1 MLWDPDHLPPA
12 DALDDVKE
20 FLGVLDHQAVATAST
35 TTSPASVTAIRHA
48 YGNLLCRAAI
58 SAGVDGR
65 QSDAETFMAEAER
78 EAHSLGE
85 PEHGGF
91 GLLWF
96 GPTSTGVASVRRHR
110 AGRHRHRYRH
120 RAGVDPRPM
129 QAPNRVVYYWTDY
142 GRALESAGKDDE
154 AVRAFSEA
162 EMVDPQRFR
171 LDPMVKDSVS
181 ALIHRAKRRAVA
193 GPLLTMA
200 QRLGLEDV
208 A

>member
-1 MLWDPDHLPPA
+1 
-12 DALDDVKE
+12 
-20 FLGVLDHQAVATAST
+20 
-35 TTSPASVTAIRHA
+35 
-48 YGNLLCRAAI
+48 
-58 SAGVDGR
+58 
-65 QSDAETFMAEAER
+65 MAEAER

-96 GPTSTGVASVRRHR
+96 GPTSTGVWRVPVATELADIDTAIATAR
-110 AGRHRHRYRH
+110 A
-120 RAGVDPRPM
+120 VDPRPM
-129 QAPNRVVYYWTDY
+129 QAPNRVVYHWTDY

-154 AVRAFSEA
+154 AERALSEA

-171 LDPMVKDSVS
+171 MDPMVKDSVS

-200 QRLGLEDV
+200 QRDAASCGAV
-208 A
+208 